1 MNLWLLILASGAVV
15 FLSRASFI
23 VFSDPA
29 RFPAGFRRA
38 LAFVP
43 PAVLAAIVVP
53 GLAMPGGTL
62 EWGFDNP
69 RLYAGLVAALAAWR
83 WRTPLSA
90 IAVGMVALWALQALG
105 R

>member
-1 MNLWLLILASGAVV
+1 MSTWILILAAGAVV

-29 RFPAGFRRA
+29 RFPPGFRRA

-43 PAVLAAIVVP
+43 PAVLAAIVIP
-53 GLAMPGGTL
+53 GLAMPDGALALGP
-62 EWGFDNP
+62 DNL
-69 RLYAGLVAALAAWR
+69 RLYAGALAALAAWR
-83 WRTPLSA
+83 WRTPLAS
-90 IAVGMVALWALQALG
+90 IAVGMAALWALQALV